1 MAEIL
6 TIAIPTFNRSSCME
20 RQLTNLCAQYDGRIK
35 IIISDNGSSD
45 NTREVVEAFQKR
57 MPNLL
62 YSRNSQNV
70 GFDRN
75 LLKLYGMARS
85 EYIWFL
91 SDDDMICQGA
101 IEKVLALISRHEPT
115 VMILGARQGGEER
128 TNDVTDENCSVKV
141 IDRLEMVEDYGLFT
155 QMIFVSGLVV
165 KKLPDVSISE
175 LSGLTGTLFFH
186 ISLSMVLLSR
196 IFRVCVVPGTVV
208 VTREPSYVSKTEMA
222 FIWFV
227 GPARAM
233 HLPQYGYD
241 MRKVRL
247 CINKSRWSFFMLV
260 IASKLG
266 MYRINPNLSIETAD
280 QIRMLLGKKTLIF
293 VRMCLKLQ
301 KLIPSSLLKLI
312 YFVRCII
319 RFGVNGGIEAFKSR
333 TSQANSTKTSGA

>member
-6 TIAIPTFNRSSCME
+6 TIAIPTFNRSSCLE

-35 IIISDNGSSD
+35 IIVSDNGSSD
-45 NTREVVEAFQKR
+45 TTQEVVEAFQER

-62 YSRNSQNV
+62 YSRNSKNV

-115 VMILGARQGGEER
+115 VMILGSRLGEEER
-128 TNDVTDENCSVKV
+128 TNDVTAENCSVKV
-141 IDRLEMVEDYGLFT
+141 IDRLEMVDDYGLFT

-165 KKLPDVSISE
+165 RKIPDVSISE

-186 ISLSMVLLSR
+186 VSLSMVLLSR
-196 IFRVCVVPGTVV
+196 IFRVCVAPGTVV

-247 CINKSRWSFFMLV
+247 CINRSRWNFFILV

-266 MYRINPNLSIETAD
+266 LHRINPYLSIGTAD

-293 VRMCLKLQ
+293 VRLCLKLHE
-301 KLIPSSLLKLI
+301 LIPSFLLKLI
-312 YFVRCII
+312 YLFRCVI
-319 RFGVNGGIEAFKSR
+319 RFGVSRGLERFQSR
-333 TSQANSTKTSGA
+333 TSQANSVKTSGA